1 MTFADLFRKW
11 GLDSIK
17 LNIGFAQVEWKSTED
32 DQTAAWD
39 MYVELITRITTQPLE
54 EYEGDESTALKSIYD
69 LFPITRMVLKE
80 KGKNAGAFTRVAI
93 IVLNQVVRP
102 FTAKWH
108 KKQLE
113 GAFKDEKQCILFREE
128 LKELQNRLICY
139 TGLLAD
145 MAEVESYERIARFA
159 RMERISGAV
168 VSNEESA
175 SERTG
180 TVSGTISGS
189 LKVF

>member
-1 MTFADLFRKW
+1 MRFVDLFRKW

-80 KGKNAGAFTRVAI
+80 KEKMQEH
-93 IVLNQVVRP
+93 L
-102 FTAKWH
+102 
-108 KKQLE
+108 LE
-113 GAFKDEKQCILFREE
+113 LR
-128 LKELQNRLICY
+128 
-139 TGLLAD
+139 
-145 MAEVESYERIARFA
+145 
-159 RMERISGAV
+159 
-168 VSNEESA
+168 
-175 SERTG
+175 
-180 TVSGTISGS
+180 
-189 LKVF
+189 

>member
-1 MTFADLFRKW
+1 MTFEDLFRKW

-145 MAEVESYERIARFA
+145 MAEVEDLTAINLN
-159 RMERISGAV
+159 I
-168 VSNEESA
+168 
-175 SERTG
+175 
-180 TVSGTISGS
+180 
-189 LKVF
+189 K

>member
-1 MTFADLFRKW
+1 M
-11 GLDSIK
+11 
-17 LNIGFAQVEWKSTED
+17 
-32 DQTAAWD
+32 
-39 MYVELITRITTQPLE
+39 ELITRITTQPLE

-145 MAEVESYERIARFA
+145 MAEVEDLTAINLN
-159 RMERISGAV
+159 I
-168 VSNEESA
+168 
-175 SERTG
+175 
-180 TVSGTISGS
+180 
-189 LKVF
+189 K